1 MDNPM
6 SKKAPPLFFWQNMP
20 SHHQV
25 AALDAFASVWGAPA
39 TGVWMN
45 DVDSGRRR
53 DGWKSPGRSHLCARF
68 LPSVGWEAEVDAITS
83 AHPDAIHLFAG
94 LGAYP
99 PVTRAAQ
106 NILRQ
111 ARPRAGIIAVETALK
126 SPWKRPFTTLKAI
139 AHYYPVRRKLG
150 AVMAIGTLAEDFYRS
165 IGISSSQ
172 IFPYLYQC
180 DAPVPSG
187 EVPASDALRIVFVG
201 RLAPYKGLD
210 VLLEA
215 LAPLAAR
222 AWTLDVYGDGP
233 SQQHLRTM
241 AGRLGLATK
250 VRFHGVISSDR
261 VVPSL
266 ATADLCVVPSRYDGW
281 GMATSEALQA
291 GLPALVSDAAG
302 SRDLV
307 AASGA
312 GAVFASGRVVEL
324 SEQLARRMASSTL
337 IREEKSRARSFAPRI
352 SPLAVGTYL
361 AEVLRHAFLGEA
373 VRPTAPWL
381 DTRSE

>member
-6 SKKAPPLFFWQNMP
+6 TKKAPPVFFWQNMP
-20 SHHQV
+20 AHHQV
-25 AALDAFASVWGAPA
+25 AALDAFASAWGAPA

-53 DGWKSPGRSHLCARF
+53 DGWKSPGRAHLCDRF
-68 LPSVGWEAEVDAITS
+68 LPSVGWQTEVDAIVS
-83 AHPDAIHLFAG
+83 AHPDAIHLFSG

-99 PVTRAAQ
+99 PVTRAAHA
-106 NILRQ
+106 ILRQ
-111 ARPRAGIIAVETALK
+111 DRPRAGIIVETALK

-165 IGISSSQ
+165 IGIGSSH

-180 DAPVPSG
+180 DAPAPSG
-187 EVPASDALRIVFVG
+187 EAPASDVLRIVFVG

-210 VLLEA
+210 ILLEA

-241 AGRLGLATK
+241 AGRLGIATK

-291 GLPALVSDAAG
+291 GLPVLVSDAAG

-312 GAVFASGRVVEL
+312 GAVFASGRVAEL

-337 IREEKSRARSFAPRI
+337 IREEKSRARSFAPRV